1 MRQHHLAT
9 LLALCCLLLSSGP
22 ALAQTG
28 AVCGTP
34 TVTTLFAGQTIDA
47 GTVTVS
53 NDSSNLYVTF
63 STTNGWRLTETH
75 LAIAS
80 TLSGIPQT
88 KSGNPKVGNFPY
100 QRTYDPSVTSDVY
113 VFSLDQLAVSL
124 GLDRF
129 DCGVTSLV
137 IAAHAVVVQ
146 LNGNGGVSS
155 RETGWGSGTG
165 FPGGN
170 WATWFGYT
178 VQCCPTSPE
187 IQPGDFR
194 TQTQGG
200 WGAGC
205 QGENPGCY
213 RDDNF
218 AACFSTGGLV
228 VGDTSGFTATFTSSG
243 AVEGF
248 LPQGGPAA
256 SLIQSHVDPTS
267 TEAGVLAGQ
276 LVALTLSVNFDL
288 CDPDF
293 GASPISLRNLVVCDA
308 TSACNERTVT
318 NLLAEANAVL
328 SGLPSVF
335 TASEISEC
343 LARVNENFVDGTQ
356 VGTYLC
362 LPAEE

>member
-1 MRQHHLAT
+1 MRRHLLST
-9 LLALCCLLLSSGP
+9 FLVLCCLLILSGP
-22 ALAQTG
+22 ALAQAG
-28 AVCGTP
+28 PVCGTA
-34 TVTTLFAGQTIDA
+34 TVTTLYAGRTIDA

-63 STTNGWRLTETH
+63 STQDGWELTETH
-75 LAIAS
+75 LAIAT

-129 DCGVTSLV
+129 TCGATSLV
-137 IAAHAVVVQ
+137 LAAHAVVVQ
-146 LNGNGGVSS
+146 HDGNGGVTS

-170 WATWFGYT
+170 WATWFGST
-178 VQCCPTSPE
+178 VQCCAATG

-200 WGAGC
+200 WGASC
-205 QGENPGCY
+205 QGQNPGCY
-213 RDDNF
+213 RDDHF
-218 AACFSTGGLV
+218 DACFSTGGLV
-228 VGDTSGFTATFTSSG
+228 VGDPSGSTATFTSSG

-276 LVALTLSVNFDL
+276 LVALALSVSFDL

-293 GASPISLRNLVVCDA
+293 GASPLSLRNLLVCETA
-308 TSACNERTVT
+308 NVCNEWTVGS
-318 NLLAEANAVL
+318 LLFEGSAVL
-328 SGLPSVF
+328 AGLPSVF
-335 TASEISEC
+335 TPAEISEC
-343 LARVNENFVDGTQ
+343 LARINENFVDGTQ

-362 LPAEE
+362 LPAPE

>member
-1 MRQHHLAT
+1 MRRQLLNTSVAFCC
-9 LLALCCLLLSSGP
+9 LLALAG
-22 ALAQTG
+22 AAIAQTG
-28 AVCGTP
+28 GVCGTP
-34 TVTTLFAGQTIDA
+34 AVTTLYAGQTIDA

-53 NDSSNLYVTF
+53 NDSSNVYVTF
-63 STTNGWRLTETH
+63 STRNGWQLTETH

-80 TLSGIPQT
+80 TLAGIPQT

-100 QRTYDPSVTSDVY
+100 QRSYNPSVTSDVY

-124 GLDRF
+124 GFDRF
-129 DCGVTSLV
+129 TCGSSSFVV
-137 IAAHAVVVQ
+137 AAHAVVVQ
-146 LNGNGGVSS
+146 QDGSGGVTA
-155 RETGWGSGTG
+155 RETGWGAGTG

-170 WATWFGYT
+170 WATYFGYT
-178 VQCCPTSPE
+178 VQCCAPTG

-200 WGAGC
+200 WGAACHGT
-205 QGENPGCY
+205 NPGCY
-213 RDDNF
+213 RDDHF
-218 AACFSTGGLV
+218 ASCFSAGGLA
-228 VGDTSGFTATFTSSG
+228 VGDPSGYTATFTSTG

-256 SLIQSHVDPTS
+256 SLIQSHIDPTS

-276 LVALTLSVNFDL
+276 TVALTLSVSFDI

-293 GASPISLRNLVVCDA
+293 GASPLRLRNLVVCEA
-308 TSACNERTVT
+308 TSACNQRTVG
-318 NLLAEANAVL
+318 NLLDEANAVL
-328 SGLPSVF
+328 AGLPSVF
-335 TASEISEC
+335 TAAEISEC

-362 LPAEE
+362 LPPSE